1 VRLRPTVLVAAALL
15 ALPST
20 ASAHVELSPDRVEPG
35 SFTLFTVLSPDEAA
49 SPLTG
54 LQLTFPPALEVDSVA
69 DTPGFT
75 TTLITDQTH
84 RITGVSWRG
93 GSVAPG
99 HLALFHFSASVPP
112 ASTVVHMI
120 GVQSFADGS
129 TKLWRSP
136 QIEVQAAAAATGT
149 SHPSDTLARVLAAAA
164 LAAAVTALLVAW
176 RRR

>member
-1 VRLRPTVLVAAALL
+1 MRLCPTILAAVALL

-35 SFTLFTVLSPDEAA
+35 SFTLYTVLSPDEAA

-54 LQLTFPPALEVDSVA
+54 LQLTFPQGLEVDSAA

-112 ASTVVHMI
+112 AATVLHLT
-120 GVQSFADGS
+120 GVQTFADGS
-129 TKLWRSP
+129 TRVWRSP
-136 QIEVQAAAAATGT
+136 QIDVQAAATATPQ
-149 SHPSDTLARVLAAAA
+149 SSDTIARVLAAVA
-164 LAAAVTALLVAW
+164 LFAAVTALFIAW